1 MKVKPAKSKRCLT
14 SGSPSLD
21 EGVVVVSTQEPHEF
35 EPISVQAVSLTPF
48 YYHGLYIPDGSST
61 NPTLLTDTT
70 VMFALAHALG
80 CPPTRWTRSKPD
92 YATDISQMPWRAS
105 IFTEYQENVGEFNR
119 RLMPVRHALDV
130 EREGGY
136 QESLQKNLGS
146 GNVKKIWY
154 VHEVAEGARYRGAL
168 FGPSPFKA
176 HGLNEIIV
184 RVGVGRT
191 GMIRLR
197 PIEPLEQVRLNAATA
212 RLFNTDVKEEY
223 RVLDTIRVSQPM
235 SLSEAQ
241 SVVGQ
246 WVRSN

>member
-14 SGSPSLD
+14 GGSRSLN
-21 EGVVVVSTQEPHEF
+21 ERVIIVSTQEPHDF
-35 EPISVQAVSLTPF
+35 EPISVEAVSLTPF

-80 CPPTRWTRSKPD
+80 CPPTRGTRSKPN
-92 YATDISQMPWRAS
+92 YAADISRMPWRAS

-119 RLMPVRHALDV
+119 RLMPVRHSLDV

-168 FGPSPFKA
+168 FGPNPFKTY
-176 HGLNEIIV
+176 GLNEIVV
-184 RVGVGRT
+184 RVGVGRM

-197 PIEPLEQVRLNAATA
+197 PVESLETVRLNTATA
-212 RLFNTDVKEEY
+212 RLFGTDINEEY
-223 RVLDTIRVSQPM
+223 RVLDTIRVSTPV
-235 SLSEAQ
+235 SLPEAQ
-241 SVVGQ
+241 SVVRQ
-246 WVRSN
+246 WVCTN